1 MFIVNYIDCVNVGF
15 VDCYFEVLI
24 GIGVVVYGFGVG
36 LFFVGYV
43 LFEVLLNLLMQCYG
57 VCVWLVWIM
66 VMWGIVVVVMVFV
79 WNDML
84 FYMLCFLFGVVEV
97 GFFFGVVLYLL

>member
-1 MFIVNYIDCVNVGF
+1 MLMWVVVLFVVWLEIFLNLFLFVLFGCDLFVLVVLKVKWYVLLFVLIMFIVNYIDCVNVGF

-43 LFEVLLNLLMQCYG
+43 LFEVLLNLLM
-57 VCVWLVWIM
+57 
-66 VMWGIVVVVMVFV
+66 
-79 WNDML
+79 
-84 FYMLCFLFGVVEV
+84 
-97 GFFFGVVLYLL
+97 